1 VTITPKYIA
10 MCAAAEEIQT
20 MRAPIIPEKP
30 CTDSIDFRFEHGDF
44 FAFCEEHSQKMITF
58 VHGNTLY
65 QPEMSAE
72 NKDEFFINSA
82 VYDEGGGWSAKS
94 VVWLPRLDQ
103 LLEIAGDIEMSIKEA
118 SAVFKTNR
126 EEEFL
131 VVVMRNK
138 YGKKWNGESWVSK

>member
-1 VTITPKYIA
+1 MTITPKYIA
-10 MCAAAEEIQT
+10 MCAAAEEIQA
-20 MRAPIIPEKP
+20 MRAPRLSNFSKQSVDAMDYEMGDWLTWWNNRLGKMDIFLWGSLCDI
-30 CTDSIDFRFEHGDF
+30 TDDDGRRPDKI
-44 FAFCEEHSQKMITF
+44 A
-58 VHGNTLY
+58 
-65 QPEMSAE
+65 
-72 NKDEFFINSA
+72 
-82 VYDEGGGWSAKS
+82 
-94 VVWLPRLDQ
+94 WLPRLDQ